1 MQRKKLPIGIQ
12 TFSEIIDKNYC
23 YVDKTALIYKLVMGG
38 KYHFLSR
45 PRRFGKSLL
54 VSTLKSLFAGE
65 QDLFAGL
72 AIADKWDWSRQHPVI
87 HISFG
92 AGMMD
97 SRERLEARL
106 RYLLRSHEEQYE
118 LSARKEEDI
127 PGRFTDLIIGLRAKF
142 NQQVVLLIDEYDK
155 PILDNIVSD
164 RDDVAIA
171 VRDTLKGFYAVIK
184 DSDAYLRFVFL
195 TGVSKFS

>member
-1 MQRKKLPIGIQ
+1 MLRKKLPIGIQ
-12 TFSEIIDKNYC
+12 TFSKIIKGNFY
-23 YVDKTALIYKLVMGG
+23 YVDKTSIIKKLVQQDGG
-38 KYHFLSR
+38 YHFLSR

-72 AIADKWDWSRQHPVI
+72 AIEQDWDWSLQHPVI

-106 RYLLRSHEEQYE
+106 RYLLRSHEDKYD
-118 LSARKEEDI
+118 LPARKEEDI
-127 PGRFTDLIIGLRAKF
+127 PGRFTDLIIGLQAKF

-155 PILDNIVSD
+155 PI
-164 RDDVAIA
+164 
-171 VRDTLKGFYAVIK
+171 
-184 DSDAYLRFVFL
+184 
-195 TGVSKFS
+195 